1 MQALELQSKM
11 VTVMPQKLAPFLFFL
26 GNVKLAHITG
36 VKRDH
41 FATEFG
47 L

>member
-11 VTVMPQKLAPFLFFL
+11 VTVMPQKLAPFFFL

-36 VKRDH
+36 VERDN